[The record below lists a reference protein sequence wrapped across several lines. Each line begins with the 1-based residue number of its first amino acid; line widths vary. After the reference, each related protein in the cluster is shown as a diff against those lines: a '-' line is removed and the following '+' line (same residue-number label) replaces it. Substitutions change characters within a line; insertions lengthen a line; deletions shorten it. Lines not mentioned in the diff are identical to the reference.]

1 MTNGRNL
8 GKQWLMK
15 SASST
20 AFPECKDGKAP
31 NTNGDAVKFE
41 VYMSMPNSK
50 SMRRSPAGDPSIE

>member
-1 MTNGRNL
+1 
-8 GKQWLMK
+8 MK

-41 VYMSMPNSK
+41 VYMSMPKSK
-50 SMRRSPAGDPSIE
+50 SMRRSPAGDPAIE